1 MNIIERVYSKVTPPS
16 VERGDR
22 QGHNLYDVRINFN
35 VQTLVEPDEQ
45 GNTIMYDTMQIKQSQ
60 HSYGG
65 IVSALIEAKYSSDEM
80 WAIIN
85 NYLLNPTDPEIKGEF
100 DTMQAWRVQAKAFAK
115 SILNIEYLKGEDYDE
130 EIG

>member
-1 MNIIERVYSKVTPPS
+1 MNIIERVYSKEVPVP

-22 QGHNLYDVRINFN
+22 WGHNLYDVRINFN
-35 VQTLVEPDEQ
+35 VQYLIEPDEQ
-45 GNTIMYDTMQIKQSQ
+45 GNILSYDTMQIKQSQ

-65 IVSALIEAKYSSDEM
+65 IVGAIINARYSDDQM

-100 DTMQAWRVQAKAFAK
+100 DEMQAWRAQAKLYAK
-115 SILNIEYLKGEDYDE
+115 SILKLDYIKDDE
-130 EIG
+130 L